1 MRTLRTIST
10 RRLLALVGALLV
22 VAAAGTAIAI
32 AAGGQG
38 PVPPPKPLAT
48 AVHDALAAPT
58 VQGVTARIKF
68 TNHLIDSASIE
79 GSDPILTGATGRLWA
94 ADGRLRLE
102 LQSDQGDA
110 QVVAVGKSF
119 WVYDGKGNTAY
130 RGPLPQDLGGDAA
143 PGESQQV
150 PSLDKVQQEIARLMK
165 RADVSNAV
173 PGDIASQ
180 PAYTVRISPK
190 QDGGLLGAGELAWDA
205 VRGLPLRL
213 AVFAKGNDSPVLELT
228 ATDVSYGSVPAS
240 VFDVSPPPDA
250 KVVDL
255 SPQGE
260 GGGRNHGDG
269 PPVTGADAV
278 ARAVPFKLSAPDTLA
293 GLPRDEVRLLDWH
306 GSAAALATYGRG
318 LGGIA
323 VIERTADSAKSSGDF
338 NLPHVSIDGATGQ
351 ELATALGTVVD
362 FERDGVSY
370 TVLGSVGPSTAE
382 AAARGL

>member
-1 MRTLRTIST
+1 MSTLRTIST
-10 RRLLALVGALLV
+10 SRLLALVGAVLAV
-22 VAAAGTAIAI
+22 VAAGTAIAL
-32 AAGGQG
+32 AAGGEG

-48 AVHDALAAPT
+48 AVHDALAAPS

-110 QVVAVGKSF
+110 QVVAEGKSF
-119 WVYDGKGNTAY
+119 WVYDGKSNTAY
-130 RGPLPQDLGGDAA
+130 RGQLPQNIDGDTA
-143 PGESQQV
+143 PGESHQV
-150 PSLDKVQQEIARLMK
+150 PSLERVQQEIVRLMK

-228 ATDVSYGSVPAS
+228 ATDISYGSVPAS

-255 SPQGE
+255 SPQHESGDS
-260 GGGRNHGDG
+260 NHGDK

-278 ARAVPFKLSAPDTLA
+278 GRSVPFKLSAPETLA
-293 GLPRDEVRLLDWH
+293 GLPRQEVRLIDWS
-306 GSAAALATYGRG
+306 GSRGALATYGRG

-323 VIERTADSAKSSGDF
+323 VIERAAESAKSSSNL
-338 NLPHVSIDGATGQ
+338 NLPDVTINGATGQ
-351 ELATALGTVVD
+351 ELATALGTIVQ
-362 FERDGVSY
+362 FERGGVSY